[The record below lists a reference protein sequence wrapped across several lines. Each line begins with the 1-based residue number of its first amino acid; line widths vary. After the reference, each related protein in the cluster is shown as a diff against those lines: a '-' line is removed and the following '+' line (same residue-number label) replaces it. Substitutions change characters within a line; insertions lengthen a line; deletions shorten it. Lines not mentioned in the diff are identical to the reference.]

1 MANAN
6 TSSALRLWIDPI
18 IKMSKPGEHQ
28 AGRSL
33 RDNGTTEDWIGG
45 VIEHIAAV
53 SAGLCMAFEAAEV
66 EKERLA
72 ASPKEPLSDDPLEAI
87 NAPDIGFELGTETQ
101 DKIQAELRIVIGK
114 KAQGSYPLARL
125 SQSRGHFLRGRAV
138 NIGRNAFICLDEINS
153 TCEGGELCG
162 CGTAPRLGGS
172 ALGAWMP
179 VWNAV
184 WQLIKPLALLTWRL
198 RDGWPACSGAVSLD
212 TRILSS
218 IQETVL
224 SPMFTIPCRGKYTS
238 LCESRA

>member
-1 MANAN
+1 MADSNFWKDMAAQLRALDPSACVWLRWRKFRDEGNYNFWIEAADRPNCNQVKAQFVSLATRCGASMANAN

-101 DKIQAELRIVIGK
+101 DKIRAEFRIVIGK
-114 KAQGSYPLARL
+114 KR
-125 SQSRGHFLRGRAV
+125 RVH
-138 NIGRNAFICLDEINS
+138 
-153 TCEGGELCG
+153 
-162 CGTAPRLGGS
+162 
-172 ALGAWMP
+172 
-179 VWNAV
+179 
-184 WQLIKPLALLTWRL
+184 
-198 RDGWPACSGAVSLD
+198 
-212 TRILSS
+212 IL
-218 IQETVL
+218 
-224 SPMFTIPCRGKYTS
+224 
-238 LCESRA
+238 